1 MTWLGRRVARGGR
14 GRAEGM
20 TRLLRVALAAAAGGA
35 SAGTLSGSRTAPSV
49 AYWNASAATAAE
61 SLSFEAQAVAFALQG
76 IVNARSEAF
85 PALYLSAGY
94 VELWPGEDDWWA
106 SQLRQRRGLSF
117 APVVEPT
124 LCALVAQFEHRLAGA
139 VAYDTD
145 DYSLAFALTL
155 AGQRRLLPVSD
166 AVLAKHSCLR
176 ALPIKADLRGQFR
189 QGRAAAWRWA
199 MAELLPNS
207 SKTLVYNL
215 NRYRYPGTP
224 PEPKKGSAASGL
236 DTLIDVDFVRHPT
249 PTRTRPF

>member
-1 MTWLGRRVARGGR
+1 MPAGGKGR

-94 VELWPGEDDWWA
+94 AELWPGEDDWWA

-145 DYSLAFALTL
+145 DFSLAFALTL

-176 ALPIKADLRGQFR
+176 ACPISISR
-189 QGRAAAWRWA
+189 
-199 MAELLPNS
+199 
-207 SKTLVYNL
+207 
-215 NRYRYPGTP
+215 
-224 PEPKKGSAASGL
+224 
-236 DTLIDVDFVRHPT
+236 
-249 PTRTRPF
+249 